1 MDYIQLIDRSTD
13 YTCKKS
19 NLHVED
25 NKVFQTTY
33 DCRNMS
39 SKEQMDYVIH
49 SLIVDKG
56 FIMDSQRNKVI
67 TLTNPTQPDV
77 EYSIFTNIFSILKI
91 SKKLVGE
98 IDI

>member
-1 MDYIQLIDRSTD
+1 MDSIQLIDRSTD

-19 NLHVED
+19 NLYVED
-25 NKVFQTTY
+25 NKVFQITY

-39 SKEQMDYVIH
+39 SKEQMDFVIH
-49 SLIVDKG
+49 SLIVDRG

-67 TLTNPTQPDV
+67 TLTNPNQPDV
-77 EYSIFTNIFSILKI
+77 EYSIFTSSFSILKKSI
-91 SKKLVGE
+91 KFVGE

>member
-1 MDYIQLIDRSTD
+1 MDSIQLIDHFTD
-13 YTCKKS
+13 HTCKKS

-25 NKVFQTTY
+25 NKVYQITY

-39 SKEQMDYVIH
+39 SKEQMDHVIN

-56 FIMDSQRNKVI
+56 FIMDTERNKVI
-67 TLTNPTQPDV
+67 TLINPTQPDV
-77 EYSIFTNIFSILKI
+77 EYSIYTNIFSILKKSI
-91 SKKLVGE
+91 KFIGE